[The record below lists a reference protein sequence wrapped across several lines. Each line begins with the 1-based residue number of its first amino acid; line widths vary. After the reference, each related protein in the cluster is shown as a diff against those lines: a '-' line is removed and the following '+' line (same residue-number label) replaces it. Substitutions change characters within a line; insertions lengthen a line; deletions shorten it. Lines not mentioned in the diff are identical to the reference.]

1 MEGKHATKDFG
12 AVRACVHRVALVIH
26 VTSGELQPVLQ
37 SSSLIQNQIAALA
50 LVSLSFTPEQQLP
63 DQNK

>member
-26 VTSGELQPVLQ
+26 VTSGELQPVCI
-37 SSSLIQNQIAALA
+37 SSLIQNQIAALA
-50 LVSLSFTPEQQLP
+50 LVSLSFTPEHQLP